1 MSFESPLVLIAL
13 IVVPLLVF
21 LYVRRE
27 RERQQAAATFTSPGL
42 LPNLVDARPRWR
54 RHLPL
59 AVFLVALAAMIVG
72 VARPH
77 ATVSV
82 PKQEATVM
90 LAIDTSLSM
99 QATDVRPSRLD
110 AARGIA
116 RALIAK
122 VPKKFRIGIVAF
134 TGRSLVVLPPTHDR
148 GLAGVALANLHSGD
162 GTALGDAISQAVAL
176 GKRQRATDGSVPPTS
191 VLVISD
197 GAQMSGRTS
206 PLVAAQRARRA
217 HVPVYTVVLG
227 TPSGVVHAKLPGGYT
242 VDIRVQPRAD
252 VLRQV
257 AQTSGGKFFAAGD
270 DSDLRDVYTKLGSR
284 LGHTRQQR
292 ELTDMFA
299 GGSAALLIV
308 GGALSAL
315 WFRRIP

>member
-1 MSFESPLVLIAL
+1 MSFETPLVLIAL
-13 IVVPLLVF
+13 VAVPLLVY

-27 RERQQAAATFTSPGL
+27 RQRAASAAAFTSPAL
-42 LPNLVDARPRWR
+42 LPNLVDARPSWR

-59 AVFLVALAAMIVG
+59 AIFLVALAAMIVG

-77 ATVSV
+77 ATVTV
-82 PKQEATVM
+82 PKEEATVM
-90 LAIDTSLSM
+90 IAIDTSLSM
-99 QATDVRPSRLD
+99 KATDVRPSRLG
-110 AARGIA
+110 AARTIA

-122 VPKKFRIGIVAF
+122 VPKKYRIGIVAF
-134 TGRSLVVLPPTHDR
+134 AQRPFVVLPPTQDR
-148 GLAGVALANLHSGD
+148 TLANAALANLHSGE
-162 GTALGDAISQAVAL
+162 GTALGDAITQAVAL
-176 GKRQRATDGSVPPTS
+176 GKRQRATNGSVPPTS

-206 PLVAAQRARRA
+206 PLVAAQRARQG

-227 TPSGVVHAKLPGGYT
+227 SANGVVHAKLPGGYT
-242 VDIRVQPRAD
+242 VDIRVPPRPD
-252 VLRQV
+252 VLRRV
-257 AQTSGGKFFAAGD
+257 AQLSGGRFFSAAD

-284 LGHTRQQR
+284 LGHERQQR

>member
-1 MSFESPLVLIAL
+1 VSFETPLVLTAL
-13 IVVPLLVF
+13 LVVPLLVV

-27 RERQQAAATFTSPGL
+27 RRRRDAAAAFTSPAL
-42 LPNLVDARPRWR
+42 LPNLVDARPSWR

-59 AVFLVALAAMIVG
+59 AIFLVALAAMIVG

-82 PKQEATVM
+82 PKEEATVM
-90 LAIDTSLSM
+90 VAIDTSLSM
-99 QATDVRPSRLD
+99 KATDVRPSRLA
-110 AARGIA
+110 AARSVA

-122 VPKKFRIGIVAF
+122 VPDKFRIGIVAF
-134 TGRSLVVLPPTHDR
+134 SGRSSVVLPPTRDR
-148 GLAGVALANLHSGD
+148 ALANAALANLHSGD

-176 GKRQRATDGSVPPTS
+176 GRRQRAADSSVPPTS

-197 GAQMSGRTS
+197 GAQMSGRMS
-206 PLVAAQRARRA
+206 PLAAAQLARKA

-227 TPSGVVHAKLPGGYT
+227 TPNGVVHAKLPGGYT
-242 VDIRVQPRAD
+242 VDIRVPPRPD

-257 AQTSGGKFFAAGD
+257 AQVSGGRFFAAAD
-270 DSDLRDVYTKLGSR
+270 DSDLRDVYTKLRSR
-284 LGHTRQQR
+284 LGHERQQR
-292 ELTDMFA
+292 ELTDVFA
-299 GGSAALLIV
+299 GGSGALLIV

>member
-1 MSFESPLVLIAL
+1 MSFETPLVLLAL
-13 IVVPLLVF
+13 LVVPLLVF

-27 RERQQAAATFTSPGL
+27 GQRQEAAAAFTSPAL

-59 AVFLVALAAMIVG
+59 AIFLVALAAMIVG

-82 PKQEATVM
+82 PKEEATVM
-90 LAIDTSLSM
+90 VAIDTSLSM
-99 QATDVRPSRLD
+99 QATDVRPSRLA
-110 AARGIA
+110 AARTIA

-122 VPKKFRIGIVAF
+122 VPDKFRIGIVAF
-134 TGRSLVVLPPTHDR
+134 TGRTFVVLPPTRDR
-148 GLAGVALANLHSGD
+148 ELANAALANLHSGE

-176 GKRQRATDGSVPPTS
+176 GKRQRATDNSVPPTS

-206 PLVAAQRARRA
+206 PLAAAVRARKA
-217 HVPVYTVVLG
+217 HVPVYTVLLG

-242 VDIRVQPRAD
+242 VDIRVPPRAD

-257 AQTSGGKFFAAGD
+257 AQSSGGRFFAAAD

-284 LGHTRQQR
+284 LGDERQQR
-292 ELTDMFA
+292 ELTDVFA
-299 GGSAALLIV
+299 GGSGALLIV

-315 WFRRIP
+315 WFRRMP

>member
-1 MSFESPLVLIAL
+1 MSFESPLAL
-13 IVVPLLVF
+13 VALVVVPLLAL
-21 LYVRRE
+21 LYGRRE
-27 RERQQAAATFTSPGL
+27 RRRAEAAAAFTSPSL
-42 LPNLVDARPRWR
+42 LPNLVDASPRWR

-59 AVFLVALAAMIVG
+59 GIFLVALAAMIVG

-82 PKQEATVM
+82 PKEEATVM
-90 LAIDTSLSM
+90 LAVDTSLSM
-99 QATDVRPSRLD
+99 QATDVRPSRLA

-134 TGRSLVVLPPTHDR
+134 TARSFVVLPPTQDR
-148 GLAGVALANLHSGD
+148 ELADAALANLHSGE
-162 GTALGDAISQAVAL
+162 GTALGDAIAQAVAL

-206 PLVAAQRARRA
+206 PLAAAARARQA

-227 TPSGVVHAKLPGGYT
+227 TASGVVHAKLPGGYT
-242 VDIRVQPRAD
+242 VDIRVPPRAD
-252 VLRQV
+252 VLRRV
-257 AQTSGGKFFAAGD
+257 AQASGGEFFTAAD
-270 DSDLRDVYTKLGSR
+270 DSDLRDVYAKLGSR
-284 LGHTRQQR
+284 LGHVRQQR
-292 ELTDMFA
+292 ELTDVFA
-299 GGSAALLIV
+299 GGSAALLIF

>member
-1 MSFESPLVLIAL
+1 MSFETPLVLIGL
-13 IVVPLLVF
+13 LVVPVLVY
-21 LYVRRE
+21 LYARRE
-27 RERQQAAATFTSPGL
+27 RRSHEAAAAFTSPAL
-42 LPNLVDARPRWR
+42 LPNLVDARPSWR

-59 AVFLVALAAMIVG
+59 AIFLVALAAMIIG

-82 PKQEATVM
+82 PKEEATVM

-99 QATDVRPSRLD
+99 RATDVHPSRLA
-110 AARGIA
+110 AARAIA

-122 VPKKFRIGIVAF
+122 VPDKFRIGIVAF
-134 TGRSLVVLPPTHDR
+134 SGRSFVVLPPTRDR
-148 GLAGVALANLHSGD
+148 TLVDSALANLRSGE
-162 GTALGDAISQAVAL
+162 GTALGDAIMQALAL
-176 GKRQRATDGSVPPTS
+176 GKRQRAADNSVPPTS

-206 PLVAAQRARRA
+206 PLTAAERARKA

-227 TPSGVVHAKLPGGYT
+227 TPNGVVHAKLPGGYT
-242 VDIRVQPRAD
+242 VDIRVPPRAD

-257 AQTSGGKFFAAGD
+257 AQVSGGRSFTAED
-270 DSDLRDVYTKLGSR
+270 DSDLRDVYTKLSSR
-284 LGHTRQQR
+284 LGSERQRR
-292 ELTDMFA
+292 ELTDAFA

-308 GGALSAL
+308 GAALSAL

>member
-1 MSFESPLVLIAL
+1 MSFESPLAL
-13 IVVPLLVF
+13 VALVVVPLLAL
-21 LYVRRE
+21 LYGRRE
-27 RERQQAAATFTSPGL
+27 RRRAEAAAAFTSPSL
-42 LPNLVDARPRWR
+42 LPNLVDASPRWR

-59 AVFLVALAAMIVG
+59 AIFLVALAAMIVG

-82 PKQEATVM
+82 PKEEATVM
-90 LAIDTSLSM
+90 LAVDTSLSM
-99 QATDVRPSRLD
+99 QATDVRPSRLA

-134 TGRSLVVLPPTHDR
+134 TARSFVVLPPTQDR
-148 GLAGVALANLHSGD
+148 ELADAALANLHSGE
-162 GTALGDAISQAVAL
+162 GTALGDAIAQAVAL

-206 PLVAAQRARRA
+206 PLAAAARARQAR
-217 HVPVYTVVLG
+217 VPVYTVVLG
-227 TPSGVVHAKLPGGYT
+227 TASGVVHAKLPGGYT
-242 VDIRVQPRAD
+242 VDIRVPPRAD
-252 VLRQV
+252 VLRRV
-257 AQTSGGKFFAAGD
+257 AQASGGEFFTAAD
-270 DSDLRDVYTKLGSR
+270 DSDLRDVYAKLGSR
-284 LGHTRQQR
+284 LGHVRQQR
-292 ELTDMFA
+292 ELTDVFA
-299 GGSAALLIV
+299 GGSAALLIF

>member
-1 MSFESPLVLIAL
+1 MSFETPLVLLAL
-13 IVVPLLVF
+13 LVVPLLVF

-27 RERQQAAATFTSPGL
+27 GQRQEAAAAFTSPAL

-59 AVFLVALAAMIVG
+59 AIFLVALAAMIVG

-82 PKQEATVM
+82 PKEEATVM
-90 LAIDTSLSM
+90 VAIDTSLSM
-99 QATDVRPSRLD
+99 QATDVHPSRLA
-110 AARGIA
+110 AARTIA
-116 RALIAK
+116 RSLIAK
-122 VPKKFRIGIVAF
+122 VPDKFRIGIVAF
-134 TGRSLVVLPPTHDR
+134 TGRTFVVLPPTRDR
-148 GLAGVALANLHSGD
+148 ELANAALANLHSGE

-176 GKRQRATDGSVPPTS
+176 GKRQRATDNSVPPTS

-206 PLVAAQRARRA
+206 PLAAAVRARKA
-217 HVPVYTVVLG
+217 HVPVYTVLLG

-242 VDIRVQPRAD
+242 VDIRVPPRAD

-257 AQTSGGKFFAAGD
+257 AQSSGGRFFAAAD

-284 LGHTRQQR
+284 LGDERQQR
-292 ELTDMFA
+292 ELTDVFA
-299 GGSAALLIV
+299 GGSGALLIV

-315 WFRRIP
+315 WFRRMP

>member
-1 MSFESPLVLIAL
+1 MSFETPFVLIAL
-13 IVVPLLVF
+13 LVVPLLVL

-27 RERQQAAATFTSPGL
+27 RRRPEAAAAFTSPAL

-59 AVFLVALAAMIVG
+59 AVFLVALAAMIIG

-82 PKQEATVM
+82 RKEEATVM
-90 LAIDTSLSM
+90 VAIDTSLSM
-99 QATDVRPSRLD
+99 QATDVHPSRLD
-110 AARGIA
+110 AARAIA
-116 RALIAK
+116 RVLIAK
-122 VPKKFRIGIVAF
+122 IPQKYRVGIVAF
-134 TGRSLVVLPPTHDR
+134 TGRSFVVLPPTRDR
-148 GLAGVALANLHSGD
+148 ALANTALSNLHSGE

-176 GKRQRATDGSVPPTS
+176 GKRQRARDGSVPPTS

-206 PLVAAQRARRA
+206 PLAAAEHARRA

-227 TPSGVVHAKLPGGYT
+227 TANGVVHAKLAGGYT
-242 VDIRVQPRAD
+242 VDIHVPPRGD

-257 AQTSGGKFFAAGD
+257 AQVSGGKFFAAAD
-270 DSDLRDVYTKLGSR
+270 DSELREVYTRLESR
-284 LGHTRQQR
+284 LGHERQQR

>member
-1 MSFESPLVLIAL
+1 MSFESPLAL
-13 IVVPLLVF
+13 VALVVVPLLAL
-21 LYVRRE
+21 LYGRRE
-27 RERQQAAATFTSPGL
+27 RRRAEAAAAFTSPSL
-42 LPNLVDARPRWR
+42 LPNLVDASPRWR

-59 AVFLVALAAMIVG
+59 GIFLVALAAMIVG

-82 PKQEATVM
+82 PKEEATVM
-90 LAIDTSLSM
+90 LAVDTSLSM
-99 QATDVRPSRLD
+99 QATDVRPSRLA

-134 TGRSLVVLPPTHDR
+134 TARSFVVLPPTQDR
-148 GLAGVALANLHSGD
+148 ELADAALANLHSGE
-162 GTALGDAISQAVAL
+162 GTALGDAIAQAVAL

-206 PLVAAQRARRA
+206 PLAAAARARQA
-217 HVPVYTVVLG
+217 HVPVHTVVLG
-227 TPSGVVHAKLPGGYT
+227 TASGVVHAKLPGGYT
-242 VDIRVQPRAD
+242 VDIRVPPRAD
-252 VLRQV
+252 VLRRV
-257 AQTSGGKFFAAGD
+257 AQASGGEFFTAAD
-270 DSDLRDVYTKLGSR
+270 DSDLRDVYAKLGSR
-284 LGHTRQQR
+284 LGHVRQQR
-292 ELTDMFA
+292 ELTDVFA
-299 GGSAALLIV
+299 GGSAALLIF

>member
-1 MSFESPLVLIAL
+1 MSFETPLVLIAL
-13 IVVPLLVF
+13 LVVPLLVL

-27 RERQQAAATFTSPGL
+27 RRRRDAAAAFSSPAL
-42 LPNLVDARPRWR
+42 LPNLVDARPSWR

-59 AVFLVALAAMIVG
+59 AIFLVALAAMIVG

-82 PKQEATVM
+82 PKEEATVM
-90 LAIDTSLSM
+90 VAIDTSLSM
-99 QATDVRPSRLD
+99 KATDVRPSRLA
-110 AARGIA
+110 AARAVA

-122 VPKKFRIGIVAF
+122 VPDKFRIGIVAF
-134 TGRSLVVLPPTHDR
+134 SGRSSVVLPPTRDR
-148 GLAGVALANLHSGD
+148 ALANAALVNLHSGE

-176 GKRQRATDGSVPPTS
+176 GRRQRAADSSVPPTS

-206 PLVAAQRARRA
+206 PLAAAQLARKA
-217 HVPVYTVVLG
+217 HVPVYTVALG
-227 TPSGVVHAKLPGGYT
+227 TPNGVVHAKLPGGYT
-242 VDIRVQPRAD
+242 VDIRVPPRAD
-252 VLRQV
+252 VLRRV
-257 AQTSGGKFFAAGD
+257 AQVSGGRFFAAGD
-270 DSDLRDVYTKLGSR
+270 DSDLRDVYTKLRSR
-284 LGHTRQQR
+284 LGRERQRR
-292 ELTDMFA
+292 ELTDVFA
-299 GGSAALLIV
+299 GGSGALLIV

>member
-1 MSFESPLVLIAL
+1 MSFESPLAL
-13 IVVPLLVF
+13 VALVVVPLLAL
-21 LYVRRE
+21 LYGRRE
-27 RERQQAAATFTSPGL
+27 RRRAEAAAAFTSPSL
-42 LPNLVDARPRWR
+42 LPNLVDASPRWR

-59 AVFLVALAAMIVG
+59 AIFLVALAAMIVG

-82 PKQEATVM
+82 PKEEATVM
-90 LAIDTSLSM
+90 LAVDTSLSM
-99 QATDVRPSRLD
+99 QATDVRPSRLA

-134 TGRSLVVLPPTHDR
+134 TARSFVVLPPTQDR
-148 GLAGVALANLHSGD
+148 ELADAALANLHSGE
-162 GTALGDAISQAVAL
+162 GTALGDAIAQAVAL

-206 PLVAAQRARRA
+206 PLAAAARARQA

-227 TPSGVVHAKLPGGYT
+227 TASGVVHAKLPGGYT
-242 VDIRVQPRAD
+242 VDIRVPPRAD
-252 VLRQV
+252 VLRRV
-257 AQTSGGKFFAAGD
+257 AQASGGEFFTAAD
-270 DSDLRDVYTKLGSR
+270 DSDLRDVYAKLGSR
-284 LGHTRQQR
+284 LGHVRQQR
-292 ELTDMFA
+292 ELTDVFA
-299 GGSAALLIV
+299 GGSAALLIF

>member
-1 MSFESPLVLIAL
+1 VTFESPFVLIAL
-13 IVVPLLVF
+13 VAVPLLGYA
-21 LYVRRE
+21 YVRRE
-27 RERQQAAATFTSPGL
+27 RQRARAAAAFSSPAL
-42 LPNLVDARPRWR
+42 LSNLIDARPRWR

-59 AVFLVALAAMIVG
+59 AILLVALAAMIVG

-82 PKQEATVM
+82 RKEDATVM
-90 LAIDTSLSM
+90 IAIDTSLSM
-99 QATDVRPSRLD
+99 QATDVHPSRLA
-110 AARGIA
+110 AARQVA

-122 VPKKFRIGIVAF
+122 VPQNYRVGIVGFA
-134 TGRSLVVLPPTHDR
+134 GRTFVVLPPTRDR
-148 GLAGVALANLHSGD
+148 TLANAALANLHSGD
-162 GTALGDAISQAVAL
+162 GTALGDAIVQAVAL

-206 PLVAAQRARRA
+206 PPTAAKGARQA
-217 HVPVYTVVLG
+217 HIPVYTVVLG
-227 TPSGVVHAKLPGGYT
+227 TANGVVHAKLQGGYA
-242 VDIRVQPRAD
+242 VEIRVPPRAD

-257 AQTSGGKFFAAGD
+257 AQISGGKFFAAAD
-270 DSDLRDVYTKLGSR
+270 DSGLKDVYAELGSR
-284 LGHTRQQR
+284 LGHEPQRR
-292 ELTDMFA
+292 ELTDAFA
-299 GGSAALLIV
+299 GGSAALLLV

>member
-1 MSFESPLVLIAL
+1 MSFETPLVLLAL
-13 IVVPLLVF
+13 LVVPVLVY

-27 RERQQAAATFTSPGL
+27 RGRREAAAAFTSPAL
-42 LPNLVDARPRWR
+42 LPNLVDRRPSWK

-59 AVFLVALAAMIVG
+59 AILLVALAAMIVG

-82 PKQEATVM
+82 PREEATVM
-90 LAIDTSLSM
+90 IAIDTSLSM
-99 QATDVRPSRLD
+99 QATDVHPSRLA
-110 AARGIA
+110 AARAIA
-116 RALIAK
+116 RALIDR
-122 VPKKFRIGIVAF
+122 VPDKYRVGIVAF
-134 TGRSLVVLPPTHDR
+134 SGRSFVVLPPTRDR
-148 GLAGVALANLHSGD
+148 ELAKAALANLHSGE
-162 GTALGDAISQAVAL
+162 GTALGDAILQAVAL
-176 GKRQRATDGSVPPTS
+176 GKRQRAADRSVPPTS

-206 PLVAAQRARRA
+206 PTAAAERARKA
-217 HVPVYTVVLG
+217 QVPVYTVVLG

-242 VDIRVQPRAD
+242 VEIRVPPRGD

-257 AQTSGGKFFAAGD
+257 ANLSGGKFYTAAD

-284 LGHTRQQR
+284 LGRERQQR
-292 ELTDMFA
+292 ELTDAFA
-299 GGSAALLIV
+299 GGSAALLLV